1 MATEVAMPQMG
12 ESITEGTITKWLKK
26 VGDRVERDEM
36 IFEISTDKVD
46 AEIPSPTAGTL
57 LEIRAQEGETL
68 EVGTIVAVVG
78 DESEAGAAATTA
90 APAQAAAASTNGA
103 SGAQTQ
109 PQAAQQTEIPSQ
121 IETHEAQPDG
131 AETFIPQAQTAI
143 EVEPA
148 MQDVG
153 AKTGGNVTEVAMPQ
167 MGESITEGTI
177 TKWLKK
183 VGDRVERDEMI
194 FEISTDKV
202 DAEIPAP
209 AAGVLLEIRGQEGET
224 LEVGKIVAIIGEEG
238 AAPAAAPAQP
248 QGSQATAEAIAPE
261 TPKAQTATAATN
273 PKSEIRNPKL
283 NDAGHPEQAE
293 TAGRSY
299 DYGSRPDAAEQA
311 GKTPPAPQIQTAP
324 SGGNGGGKPMSE
336 ASVEELRRTRSSPL
350 VRKIAEE
357 HGIDISRL
365 TGTGAS
371 GRVTRDDI
379 MNFIA
384 SGAALTPQQ
393 AQATAKTGAALPAPP
408 PVQPAQTQPQ
418 QFVAPQTQPQI
429 QQPAATQT
437 QPMQPVNV
445 PAAGQSDRV
454 EPMSVMRKK
463 IAQHMTMSKQTS
475 AHVTS
480 VYEID
485 MTPVVK
491 FRDKHKKEF
500 QARYGT
506 KLTFMPFIFQA
517 VTQAIRRFPIV
528 NAQVAGE
535 NIVYKSDINLG
546 MAVALDWGL
555 IVPVIKRADTL
566 SLAGLAMTA
575 NDLAERARAKK
586 LMPDEV
592 AGGTFTIT
600 NPGVFGGL
608 FGTPIINQPQV
619 AILCVGTI
627 EKRPKVITSPE
638 GDDYIAIRSMSY
650 FALTYDHRIVDG
662 ADAEKFLSFL
672 KETLEKG
679 QFGL

>member
-12 ESITEGTITKWLKK
+12 ESITEGTITRWLKK
-26 VGDRVERDEM
+26 IGDKVERDEM

-46 AEIPSPTAGTL
+46 AEIPSPVAGTL

-68 EVGTIVAVVG
+68 EVGTIVAIVG
-78 DESEAGAAATTA
+78 EEGEAGASAPVSRLQPAASS
-90 APAQAAAASTNGA
+90 QAAASNG
-103 SGAQTQ
+103 G
-109 PQAAQQTEIPSQ
+109 QQTADSEQQAEIPPQ

-153 AKTGGNVTEVAMPQ
+153 AQTTGDVTEVAMPQ

-177 TKWLKK
+177 TKWLKR
-183 VGDRVERDEMI
+183 VGDKVERDEMI

-202 DAEIPAP
+202 DAEIPSP
-209 AAGVLLEIRGQEGET
+209 VAGTLLEIRAQEGET
-224 LEVGKIVAIIGEEG
+224 LEVGTVVALIGAEG
-238 AAPAAAPAQP
+238 AAPAARPAPQAQAA
-248 QGSQATAEAIAPE
+248 QQTSQAIAPE
-261 TPKAQTATAATN
+261 APQARAAGAGGDVVNPQQT
-273 PKSEIRNPKL
+273 EV
-283 NDAGHPEQAE
+283 
-293 TAGRSY
+293 AGRSY
-299 DYGSRPDAAEQA
+299 DYQRPEAAQESQA
-311 GKTPPAPQIQTAP
+311 TPQQVGQAQTSTAP
-324 SGGNGGGKPMSE
+324 SGGNGGGKPLSE
-336 ASVEELRRTRSSPL
+336 QSVEELRRTRSSPL

-357 HGIDISRL
+357 HGIDISRVK
-365 TGTGAS
+365 GTGAS
-371 GRVTRDDI
+371 GRVTKEDI

-384 SGAALTPQQ
+384 SGAALTPDL
-393 AQATAKTGAALPAPP
+393 AMKTARTGATLPLPP
-408 PVQPAQTQPQ
+408 QIQTAQQPQ
-418 QFVAPQTQPQI
+418 QFVAPQTQPQ
-429 QQPAATQT
+429 QAPQAK
-437 QPMQPVNV
+437 PMQPVQV
-445 PAAGQSDRV
+445 SAPALGDRV

-485 MTPVVK
+485 MTRVVK
-491 FRDKHKKEF
+491 FRDKHKDEF
-500 QARYGT
+500 QQRYGT

-517 VTQAIRRFPIV
+517 VTQAIRKYPIV
-528 NAQVAGE
+528 NAQVSGE
-535 NIVYKSDINLG
+535 DIIYKGDINLG

-575 NDLAERARAKK
+575 NDLADRARAKK

-638 GDDYIAIRSMSY
+638 GDDYIAIRWMSY

-672 KETLEKG
+672 KETLENG
-679 QFGL
+679 QFSI